1 MTEIDWEEQWRNFS
15 PEFYDGLAHIDLGG
29 PILCL
34 KPGGGFGD
42 FSHPTT
48 RLVISLMADRIK
60 DKVVIDIGCGSGI
73 LSIAAVLLG
82 AKSAYGI
89 DIDEEAIRHS
99 KENAVLNKVQDK
111 TRFSIKLD
119 SNWIKKEPCIILM
132 NMIESEQQAAWEA
145 LPQLH
150 DLKFQVIASGILTS
164 QKERYIK
171 LLQSWS
177 WILREEKKE
186 EGWSAFVFDQPS

>member
-29 PILCL
+29 PVLCL

-60 DKVVIDIGCGSGI
+60 DNVVIDIGCGSGI

-82 AKSAYGI
+82 AQKAYGI
-89 DIDEEAIRHS
+89 DIDEEALRHS
-99 KENAVLNKVQDK
+99 KENAALNKVQDK
-111 TRFSIKLD
+111 TRFSIKFD
-119 SNWIKKEPCIILM
+119 SHWIKKEPCIILM
-132 NMIESEQQAAWEA
+132 NMIESEQETAWES

-150 DLKFQVIASGILTS
+150 DLKCQVISAGILTS
-164 QKERYIK
+164 QKERYLNMVK
-171 LLQSWS
+171 NWGWS
-177 WILREEKKE
+177 LKKEKEE
-186 EGWSAFVFDQPS
+186 EGWSAFVLEQ